1 MRRISAVG
9 AIVVAAQL
17 AAGATALAA
26 APRGALPRAAFEIV
40 DSLGRKVAVPGK
52 VERIISLSPEATRVI
67 VALGAGDRL
76 VGIDFFLRH
85 HDRVFS
91 LVFPQGARLP
101 VVSNQGQE
109 LHYEEAV
116 RLRPD
121 LVIASPSEAWSAD
134 TMAKKLRAPVAAL
147 ASMGRLSDLVRE
159 IEVLGRMLGREDKAA
174 GLVAY
179 LGRRLDEAGPVP
191 AGGPGTGPKVYLSF
205 WGSLVRT
212 PVSYEPV
219 EAAGGRNVASGLV
232 PDRLGTASL
241 TVSLEQ
247 LFVWD
252 PDIIL
257 IQGNYSPD
265 ERRVTVEGVL
275 RDPRLAS
282 LRAVRDGRVHYTF
295 GFWYWWDPALVVVET
310 LYLARLFASGP
321 PDWAELA
328 RKGDEVFREI
338 YGVEGAF
345 AALCREL
352 ACHEWTKR

>member
-1 MRRISAVG
+1 MRRFSALG
-9 AIVVAAQL
+9 AIAAAAWL
-17 AAGATALAA
+17 AGGAA
-26 APRGALPRAAFEIV
+26 APAAQDRGPFEVV

-52 VERIISLSPEATRVI
+52 VERVISLSPEATRVI

-85 HDRVFS
+85 HDRVFP
-91 LVFPQGARLP
+91 LVFPREARLP
-101 VVSNQGQE
+101 VVSNQGQD

-134 TMAKKLRAPVAAL
+134 TMAKKLKAPVAAL
-147 ASMGRLSDLVRE
+147 ASLGRIAGLLDE
-159 IEVLGRMLGREDKAA
+159 IETLGRMLGREDRAA
-174 GLVAY
+174 RLAAY
-179 LGRRLDEAGPVP
+179 LRARLAEAAKSPP
-191 AGGPGTGPKVYLSF
+191 AGGPPTGPRVYLSF

-232 PDRLGTASL
+232 PDRLGTAAL

-247 LFVWD
+247 LYVWD

-257 IQGNYSPD
+257 IQGNYPPG

-295 GFWYWWDPALVVVET
+295 GFWYWWDPALVVIET
-310 LYLARLFASGP
+310 IYLARLFAAGAPSP
-321 PDWAELA
+321 ADLV
-328 RKGDEVFREI
+328 KLGDEIYRDV

-345 AALCREL
+345 SALCREL
-352 ACHEWTKR
+352 ACHEWTQR

>member
-1 MRRISAVG
+1 MRAKALMRT
-9 AIVVAAQL
+9 L
-17 AAGATALAA
+17 AAGFALAA
-26 APRGALPRAAFEIV
+26 AAWGAQDRGAFEIV
-40 DSLGRKVAVPGK
+40 DSLGRKVTVPGK
-52 VERIISLSPEATRVI
+52 VDRVISLSPEATRVI
-67 VALGAGDRL
+67 VALGAGDKL

-85 HDRVFS
+85 HDHA
-91 LVFPQGARLP
+91 FPLIFPRGARLP
-101 VVSNQGQE
+101 VVSNQGQD

-134 TMAKKLRAPVAAL
+134 TMAKKLKAPVAAL
-147 ASMGRLSDLVRE
+147 ASLGRFTDLFRE
-159 IEVLGRMLGREDKAA
+159 IGLLGRMLGREDRAA
-174 GLVAY
+174 ELAAY
-179 LGRRLDEAGPVP
+179 LRARLDEAARPGP

-232 PDRLGTASL
+232 PERLGTAAL

-247 LFVWD
+247 LYVWD

-257 IQGNYSPD
+257 IQGNYPPD
-265 ERRVTVEGVL
+265 ERRVTIESVL
-275 RDPRLAS
+275 RDPRLSS
-282 LRAVRDGRVHYTF
+282 LRAVRDGRAHYTF
-295 GFWYWWDPALVVVET
+295 GFWYWWDPALVVIET
-310 LYLARLFASGP
+310 LYLARLFAAEEAPS
-321 PDWAELA
+321 AELV
-328 RKGDEVFREI
+328 KLGDEVYRDV

-345 AALCREL
+345 SAICREL